1 MYLYCVSIQVSTTKG
16 TGGDI
21 IILEEAAQVDPAFAY
36 ETVFPLLI
44 MGTTSILMIS
54 TLTSEINFYTRLMQQ
69 KDPVTSLPMFV
80 CLKIMLACPSC
91 IEKGKSAD
99 CVHMYHLVPRWQSSD
114 RHIKLKTI
122 MEDRGDLI
130 NSELMGMAFDAC
142 QAAFKSTHVDIM
154 FSQPP
159 PESITSEPIYIVVD
173 PAAGGPSSD
182 YAFVSITRQ
191 KGLITVSS
199 TRKIRAP
206 KHVNKRS
213 QGDSLILCIGR

>member
-1 MYLYCVSIQVSTTKG
+1 MYLIQPISGPHLIYILYQVSTTKG

-54 TLTSEINFYTRLMQQ
+54 TLTSDINFYTKLMKM
-69 KDPVTSLPMFV
+69 KDPITLQPLFV
-80 CLKIMLACPSC
+80 CLQITLACKSC
-91 IEKGKSAD
+91 IEQGKSAD
-99 CVHMYHLVPRWQSSD
+99 CVHMYHLVPRWQSAD
-114 RHIKLKTI
+114 RHIKLKTV

-142 QAAFKSTHVDIM
+142 QAAFKPDHLDVMFTQPCPDYIM
-154 FSQPP
+154 
-159 PESITSEPIYIVVD
+159 SEPVYIVVD

-182 YAFVSITRQ
+182 YAFVSITRH
-191 KGLITVSS
+191 KGLVTVSFI
-199 TRKIRAP
+199 TRTTNTPLKI
-206 KHVNKRS
+206 H
-213 QGDSLILCIGR
+213 DH

>member
-1 MYLYCVSIQVSTTKG
+1 VQVSTTKG
-16 TGGDI
+16 TGGDV

-54 TLTSEINFYTRLMQQ
+54 TLTSEINFYTRLIKM
-69 KDPVTSLPMFV
+69 KDGVTGLPMFV
-80 CLKIMLACPSC
+80 CLCIRLACQSC
-91 IEKGKSAD
+91 IDAGKSAD
-99 CVHMYHLVPRWQSSD
+99 CVHMYHLVPRWQSAD

-142 QAAFKSTHVDIM
+142 QAAFKPAHLEIM
-154 FSQPP
+154 FEQPCSLP
-159 PESITSEPIYIVVD
+159 ITSEPIHIFVD

-182 YAFVSITRQ
+182 YAFVSITRH
-191 KGLITVSS
+191 KGMITVSYLAQYVGVS
-199 TRKIRAP
+199 YI
-206 KHVNKRS
+206 HDKRFERHAVV
-213 QGDSLILCIGR
+213 L